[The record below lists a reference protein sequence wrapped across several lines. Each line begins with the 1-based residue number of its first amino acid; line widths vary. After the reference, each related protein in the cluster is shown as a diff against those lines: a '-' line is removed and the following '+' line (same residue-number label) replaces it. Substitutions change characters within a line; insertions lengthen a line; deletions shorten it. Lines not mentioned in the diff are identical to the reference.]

1 MWYKYVTH
9 ITVKKNRRV
18 VYLVLR
24 AAFSCWSRFL
34 IILHCLAVC
43 LAVPLHQDS
52 TIHVCNS
59 VVRHWKKITLTK
71 IKLTNCNFFKVRTCI
86 RHPWQWKKNKK
97 TFLFNNLFISI
108 FKTVHILLRESQ
120 HSTQD
125 TWKTLGL
132 NNDICNSISLLRVC
146 TDFWIQNSRFFP
158 DFSACVAIMSCNWG
172 SLML

>member
-1 MWYKYVTH
+1 MYKYVTH
-9 ITVKKNRRV
+9 ITVKKKKKNRRV

-24 AAFSCWSRFL
+24 AAFSCWSCFL

-71 IKLTNCNFFKVRTCI
+71 IKLTYCNFFKVRTCI

-97 TFLFNNLFISI
+97 TFLFNNLFMSI
-108 FKTVHILLRESQ
+108 FKTAHILLR
-120 HSTQD
+120 D
-125 TWKTLGL
+125 TAFYTGYVKEA
-132 NNDICNSISLLRVC
+132 RVK
-146 TDFWIQNSRFFP
+146 
-158 DFSACVAIMSCNWG
+158 
-172 SLML
+172 

>member
-1 MWYKYVTH
+1 MYVTH

-59 VVRHWKKITLTK
+59 AVRHWKKITLTK
-71 IKLTNCNFFKVRTCI
+71 TKLTYCNFFKVRIANLYKTSLAVK
-86 RHPWQWKKNKK
+86 KKNKK
-97 TFLFNNLFISI
+97 TFLFNNLIIS
-108 FKTVHILLRESQ
+108 FLKTVHILLSNTAILHRIRER
-120 HSTQD
+120 
-125 TWKTLGL
+125 
-132 NNDICNSISLLRVC
+132 C
-146 TDFWIQNSRFFP
+146 
-158 DFSACVAIMSCNWG
+158 
-172 SLML
+172 